1 MANPLFNQFNN
12 NPYSNMIKQFKDFQK
27 TFKGDPRTEVQ
38 RLLNSG
44 QMTQEQY
51 NELQSMAQQLMGFM
65 K

>member
-1 MANPLFNQFNN
+1 
-12 NPYSNMIKQFKDFQK
+12 MIKQFKDFQK
-27 TFKGDPRTEVQ
+27 TFKGDPRSEVQ

-44 QMTQEQY
+44 QMTQAQY